1 MKVLSLGA
9 GVQSTTL
16 ALMAAKGE
24 IESPDCAIFADTG
37 WEPRAVYEHLDKL
50 IKVLPYP
57 VHVVT
62 NGNLRGAL
70 LAGGFTAAP
79 FYTPTGM
86 GARQCT
92 YQYKLRPLQKKV
104 RVLLGEPVRG
114 KRADLMIGISLDE
127 AQRMKPSRVRYINNI
142 WPLIDLGMTRRDC
155 VAWLERAGWSSPKS
169 SCLGCPFKSN
179 RQWRELLD
187 GDRVEWSDTVRV
199 DYALRSNGVEQY
211 MHRSLKPLDQ
221 VDLATWAERGQ
232 PDLFQMECEGMCGV

>member
-24 IESPDCAIFADTG
+24 IEAPDCAIFADTG

-62 NGNLRGAL
+62 NGNLRSAL

-114 KRADLMIGISLDE
+114 KQADLMIGISLDE

-155 VAWLERAGWSSPKS
+155 IAWLERAGWSSPKS

>member
-1 MKVLSLGA
+1 MKILSLGA

-16 ALMAAKGE
+16 ALMAARDV
-24 IESPDCAIFADTG
+24 IERPDCAIFADTG
-37 WEPRAVYEHLDKL
+37 WEPRVVYEHLAKL
-50 IKVLPYP
+50 IEVLPYP
-57 VHVVT
+57 VHIVS
-62 NGNLRGAL
+62 NGNLRDAL

-104 RVLLGEPVRG
+104 RALLGEPIR
-114 KRADLMIGISLDE
+114 KKQADLMIGISLDE

-142 WPLIDLGMTRRDC
+142 WPLIDLGMTRHDC

-169 SCLGCPFKSN
+169 SCLGCPFKNN
-179 RQWRELLD
+179 RQWRELLE
-187 GDRVEWSDTVRV
+187 GDPSEWSDTVQV
-199 DYALRSNGVEQY
+199 DYALRSNGVQQY
-211 MHRSLKPLDQ
+211 MHRSLKPLDE
-221 VDLATWAERGQ
+221 VDLTTWAERGQ